1 MQADAQTA
9 LFDSQKKGFEKIFA
23 DANQGLDLAV
33 DKFGDAVDKFREL
46 RGLGV
51 NTAEAADKVVKAQQK
66 VQELKE
72 KQAQAKTPEEKA
84 KIGKELQDAQVE
96 LSQSKKNLE
105 ASKAKQNKEVEKGK
119 RDVKVKAQDVESAK
133 KNLENVKREGQV
145 KGRAATMLPIATA
158 AAESGEDYMANVA
171 QSFKTPE
178 GGKGAVNEE
187 RIRDVLGM
195 GMTANA
201 QFNENDTWGY
211 NVGPEFMKETESLF
225 ADFSAN
231 IFGEGT
237 QAAANF
243 AKQMEGWRDATAA
256 AGEDA
261 DHFMSLVEGGL
272 PNALKAA
279 AASDNASAE
288 AVKAAEARLQTA
300 QKEHAEASKKQ
311 EVLKESV
318 AADKAARIEV
328 EKGRVPATPA
338 AQQRGS
344 AAETATDLQQKEKA
358 AAPPTA
364 PARTVGSEEQKVR
377 DRHREA
383 DESAQRAADKAH
395 AALAGN
401 QSDRDPQSPSLYTP
415 EEEEEHRALGEKWRK
430 RQQEK
435 REKELQEARAKD
447 QRAGTAATTSLPPA
461 LSNMTLEDMEQTEG
475 MTAVD
480 AAKHMEDKR
489 TAQAKPADKAKAKPD
504 FMKTKEENEAD
515 LQARQAEHKAKLDAK
530 VKASPLKQLTTEDM
544 KDIEKAKE
552 PLNVDAAE
560 TQQKDVQT
568 TLNAF
573 RATAMKSADAD
584 IRKGAGSL
592 FMGDAA
598 GKKGE
603 PTRKDRITG
612 NIDKAKAKL
621 AKLEE
626 VDKKRDAMGPMTE
639 MQSRVQDKIAEQKRR
654 VGKMEGILSP
664 DKAQLPVG
672 VGLPGFHD
680 SLQKD
685 IAQRAAQAAA
695 GQETLATTPPEQ
707 ALAATGQTPPTTERD
722 QQQGPQPQG
731 PQAPGAPPAQV
742 GEALSKGAV
751 ELSAALVSS
760 APEMAIGFVEGVKGN
775 MEGVGKIIAD
785 EMKAN
790 LAGTDITISAKMGPI
805 TVQLTDGG
813 GALQKMEKGFVGKM
827 QEAIGTAI
835 NGLFNTDGSTKSKDT
850 NAGMFDNLPSK

>member
-1 MQADAQTA
+1 
-9 LFDSQKKGFEKIFA
+9 
-23 DANQGLDLAV
+23 
-33 DKFGDAVDKFREL
+33 
-46 RGLGV
+46 
-51 NTAEAADKVVKAQQK
+51 
-66 VQELKE
+66 
-72 KQAQAKTPEEKA
+72 
-84 KIGKELQDAQVE
+84 
-96 LSQSKKNLE
+96 
-105 ASKAKQNKEVEKGK
+105 
-119 RDVKVKAQDVESAK
+119 
-133 KNLENVKREGQV
+133 
-145 KGRAATMLPIATA
+145 
-158 AAESGEDYMANVA
+158 
-171 QSFKTPE
+171 
-178 GGKGAVNEE
+178 
-187 RIRDVLGM
+187 
-195 GMTANA
+195 
-201 QFNENDTWGY
+201 
-211 NVGPEFMKETESLF
+211 
-225 ADFSAN
+225 
-231 IFGEGT
+231 
-237 QAAANF
+237 
-243 AKQMEGWRDATAA
+243 
-256 AGEDA
+256 
-261 DHFMSLVEGGL
+261 
-272 PNALKAA
+272 
-279 AASDNASAE
+279 
-288 AVKAAEARLQTA
+288 
-300 QKEHAEASKKQ
+300 
-311 EVLKESV
+311 
-318 AADKAARIEV
+318 
-328 EKGRVPATPA
+328 
-338 AQQRGS
+338 
-344 AAETATDLQQKEKA
+344 
-358 AAPPTA
+358 
-364 PARTVGSEEQKVR
+364 
-377 DRHREA
+377 
-383 DESAQRAADKAH
+383 
-395 AALAGN
+395 
-401 QSDRDPQSPSLYTP
+401 
-415 EEEEEHRALGEKWRK
+415 
-430 RQQEK
+430 
-435 REKELQEARAKD
+435 
-447 QRAGTAATTSLPPA
+447 
-461 LSNMTLEDMEQTEG
+461 
-475 MTAVD
+475 
-480 AAKHMEDKR
+480 
-489 TAQAKPADKAKAKPD
+489 
-504 FMKTKEENEAD
+504 MKTKEENEAD

>member
-1 MQADAQTA
+1 MNTEAATGDAGVRDKITRNLARSFAAEDAAEKKAASMGDVGDLQADAQTA

-105 ASKAKQNKEVEKGK
+105 ASKAKQNKEIEKGK
-119 RDVKVKAQDVESAK
+119 HDVKVKAQDVESAK
-133 KNLENVKREGQV
+133 KNLEDVKREGQV

-158 AAESGEDYMANVA
+158 AAGSGEDYMARVA
-171 QSFKTPE
+171 ANFKSPE
-178 GGKGAVNEE
+178 GQEGSVMSED
-187 RIRDVLGM
+187 RIRGVMEM
-195 GMTANA
+195 GMFGNQEFDQMTP
-201 QFNENDTWGY
+201 QFMEQS
-211 NVGPEFMKETESLF
+211 ESLF
-225 ADFSAN
+225 ADFADN
-231 IFGEGT
+231 IFGKGT
-237 QAAANF
+237 QAAADF
-243 AKQMEGWRDATAA
+243 AKQMEGWRDATSA

-261 DHFMSLVEGGL
+261 DHFMGLVEGGL

-383 DESAQRAADKAH
+383 DEIAQREADKLMEH
-395 AALAGN
+395 M
-401 QSDRDPQSPSLYTP
+401 PQSTPPSLTP
-415 EEEEEHRALGEKWRK
+415 AQQEESRVKSEAMRK
-430 RQQEK
+430 HQQEK

-447 QRAGTAATTSLPPA
+447 QRAGTAGTPA
-461 LSNMTLEDMEQTEG
+461 G
-475 MTAVD
+475 
-480 AAKHMEDKR
+480 
-489 TAQAKPADKAKAKPD
+489 KPD

-598 GKKGE
+598 GGRSKKTREERVADNIAKGE
-603 PTRKDRITG
+603 
-612 NIDKAKAKL
+612 AKL
-621 AKLEE
+621 KKLEE
-626 VDKKRDAMGPMTE
+626 SGAGPSLEPGRSVWGNDAWRKQQEKLENMKALHSKLQSQSGQMPGDGTE
-639 MQSRVQDKIAEQKRR
+639 
-654 VGKMEGILSP
+654 
-664 DKAQLPVG
+664 LPPG
-672 VGLPGFHD
+672 VTDP
-680 SLQKD
+680 
-685 IAQRAAQAAA
+685 AAASVA

-707 ALAATGQTPPTTERD
+707 ARAATGQTPPTTERD